1 MSMAKWVNSILVV
14 LMLHV
19 CNVWAQSE
27 PIKVV
32 FVGDIMLDDLPGKYI
47 EDGKDP
53 FASFAALLQSADIT
67 IGNLECV
74 VGTTGVKEDKPFTFR
89 AHPRV
94 LPLVKKYFSAVS
106 LANNHSGDYGPEA
119 FSKMLDLLDEAGIKY
134 FGGGKEIRSAHEPA
148 IFDVKGKRIAILS
161 YNLFFP
167 RSFEALDDRPGI
179 AWAEDDYVR
188 ADIKKAR
195 EVHKADIVV
204 TYPHWG
210 WENEK
215 SASANQVALAHLMI
229 DSGADAVIGGH
240 PHVTQNIEIYKGKTI
255 FYSLGNFVF
264 DGFDTEDTN
273 TGWAVEM
280 TIAPDSSVSWQVFE
294 AKLDGNGIPR
304 NNGLKLKPPASSPSS
319 LPPKK

>member
-1 MSMAKWVNSILVV
+1 MRQITLGLKLLLNAALSLLLCSVATGQSIAR
-14 LMLHV
+14 HD
-19 CNVWAQSE
+19 
-27 PIKVV
+27 PIKIV
-32 FVGDIMLDDLPGKYI
+32 FVGDIMLDDLPGQYI
-47 EDGKDP
+47 QDGKDP
-53 FASFAALLQSADIT
+53 FASFTSLFKSADLT

-74 VGTTGVKEDKPFTFR
+74 VGTTGTKEDKPFVLR

-94 LPLVKKYFSAVS
+94 LPTLKKHFSALS

-119 FSKMLDLLDEAGIKY
+119 FSAMLDLLDEAGIQY
-134 FGGGKEIRSAHEPA
+134 FGGGKNLRAAHEPV
-148 IFDVKGKRIAILS
+148 IFDVKGRRIAILA

-167 RSFEALDDRPGI
+167 RSFEALEDRPGS
-179 AWAEDDYVR
+179 AWGEDDYVR
-188 ADIKKAR
+188 AGIKRAR
-195 EVHKADIVV
+195 EFHRADIVI

-215 SASANQVALAHLMI
+215 MASANQVALARLMI

-240 PHVTQNIEIYKGKTI
+240 PHVTQNIETYKGKTI

-280 TIAPDSSVSWQVFE
+280 TIQPDSNISWKIFE
-294 AKLDGNGIPR
+294 AKLDGQGIPR
-304 NNGLKLKPPASSPSS
+304 NNGQIKIP
-319 LPPKK
+319 